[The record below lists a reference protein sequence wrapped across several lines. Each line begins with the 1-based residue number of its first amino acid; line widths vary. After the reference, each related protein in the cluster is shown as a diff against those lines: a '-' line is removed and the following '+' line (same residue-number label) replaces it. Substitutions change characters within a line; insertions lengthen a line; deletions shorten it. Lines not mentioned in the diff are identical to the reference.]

1 MFSPISRDR
10 CPGIV
15 DSWRSSI
22 EAAQSLWISVTPWNR
37 VKCVITLLMLLA
49 NSSVSATQP
58 LTSDQTFEHG
68 LEMREQDG
76 YQLLGAFELS
86 DNSKVRVHRTHQSVV
101 DTQHREWRCD
111 DRDGVFDTLETHH
124 FVIDNLPSEFRFRW
138 QQSASAPSSMV
149 LLIGDQLR
157 RQYPHPDDP
166 STFVFSDVGTLW
178 QDGAWQHATLVP
190 EYASTSDFYSGR
202 LSIALWLSLEDNIEG
217 HEVHRVDW
225 TERGTEPTW
234 RTIALETEVYLLY
247 AGPLFDM
254 LRSHPDALHI
264 SINGET
270 PFPITSQFALFKLE
284 DVKDRDAA
292 ERFVEAPRSTLPDFP
307 VRYLGTAMLRT
318 ETTIEVSGHG
328 VIDGR
333 RLQALPDMS
342 NRWLFR
348 ALPYGKVFKLS
359 DIATV
364 RSDGNFDQV
373 TYQQVLEYQ
382 LNSGLITLSSASDAP
397 FAISVE
403 SLTVANA
410 PTRHQAAINLN
421 VVTQPMAT
429 LDELREGRFDFES
442 SNRPVHLAGIKV
454 VGNWRDAAD
463 GPEVGGNGSLV
474 EHVFLHVADDAIKL
488 AAQYVI
494 YRHAT
499 VLQGDAGGVMNIGS
513 YGYNRGVRGSRLEH
527 IYVHRV
533 CQQLQ
538 GPHRTAQDDDRGG
551 LITSRTGNFNFLG
564 QGTNGLFDI
573 VIDGLWVAPVGGNH
587 VSRILALGVMGGRRT
602 TRTSFIDRFDP
613 VAKFRFGGF
622 LIRNLR
628 VPVPP
633 AAPML
638 VYSQPMRGE
647 GQAPE
652 EMIEWVRL
660 PDSDAGIRIEW
671 IGYERPDLSFKD
683 HYGTYDIDPGFV
695 EVVSLPP

>member
-1 MFSPISRDR
+1 
-10 CPGIV
+10 
-15 DSWRSSI
+15 
-22 EAAQSLWISVTPWNR
+22 
-37 VKCVITLLMLLA
+37 
-49 NSSVSATQP
+49 
-58 LTSDQTFEHG
+58 
-68 LEMREQDG
+68 MREQDG
-76 YQLLGAFELS
+76 DQLHGAFELS
-86 DNSKVRVHRTHQSVV
+86 DDASVSVHRTHQSVV
-101 DTQHREWRCD
+101 DTQHRAWRCD
-111 DRDGVFDTLETHH
+111 DGDGDGDGVFDTLESHH
-124 FVIDNLPSEFRFRW
+124 FVIDDLPSEFRFRW

-157 RQYPHPDDP
+157 RQYPQSNDP

-190 EYASTSDFYSGR
+190 EYESTADTYTGR
-202 LSIALWLSLEDNIEG
+202 VNIALWLSLEDKGE
-217 HEVHRVDW
+217 EPDARRVDW
-225 TERGTEPTW
+225 SEQGADPTW
-234 RTIALETEVYLLY
+234 RLMTVASDVYLVY
-247 AGPLFDM
+247 AGPVFD
-254 LRSHPDALHI
+254 LLQSHPDSLHI
-264 SINGET
+264 RISDET
-270 PFPITSQFALFKLE
+270 RAPITSQFALFKLE
-284 DVKDRDAA
+284 DVEDRDAA
-292 ERFVEAPRSTLPDFP
+292 ERFVEAPRSALPDFR

-333 RLQALPDMS
+333 HLQALPDMS

-348 ALPYGKVFKLS
+348 GLPRGKVFKLS
-359 DIATV
+359 DTATV
-364 RSDGNFDQV
+364 RSDGNGDHV

-410 PTRHQAAINLN
+410 PRRHQAAINLN
-421 VVTQPMAT
+421 VVTLPMASV
-429 LDELREGRFDFES
+429 DELRQGRFDFEA
-442 SNRPVHLAGIKV
+442 SNRPVHAAGIKV
-454 VGNWRDAAD
+454 VGNWQDAAD
-463 GPEVGGNGSLV
+463 GPEVGGDGSLV

-488 AAQYVI
+488 AAQDVI

-527 IYVHRV
+527 IHVHRV
-533 CQQLQ
+533 CQQLH

-564 QGTNGLFDI
+564 QGTNGLSDI

-602 TRTSFIDRFDP
+602 TRTGFIDRFNP
-613 VAKFRFGGF
+613 VARFRFGGF
-622 LIRNLR
+622 LIRELR
-628 VPVPP
+628 VPVQPD
-633 AAPML
+633 APML

-647 GQAPE
+647 GQDAE

-660 PDSDAGIRIEW
+660 ADSDAGIRIEW
-671 IGYERPDLSFKD
+671 IGDEKPDLSFED
-683 HYGTYDIDPGFV
+683 HHGTYDVDSGFV